1 MVKVW
6 GLCIRAVWY
15 LTDQL
20 MIDKLTW
27 WYLDIF
33 CWLQQDYA
41 HSEDYPLRR
50 YGRAAGVEPCIHTT
64 INPNRTSY
72 SVHLESVSKRLA
84 RLARCEIFWQP
95 THMIPIYQH
104 IYQRCLRISS
114 CFMFFTYIWTKDMNP
129 NRRVVNTF
137 DTFCVIEAAQE
148 HFTSEIKKVHF
159 FAKVRCEI
167 HSVYMGVSVNGGTP
181 KSSILTGFSIL
192 NHPFWGTPNFWKP
205 PYKLY
210 KRLLYYLHLLYTSTN
225 KTCDV

>member
-6 GLCIRAVWY
+6 GLCIRTVWY

-64 INPNRTSY
+64 ITPNRTSY

-95 THMIPIYQH
+95 AHMIPIYQH

-114 CFMFFTYIWTKDMNP
+114 CFMLFTYLYLNQGHESQSP
-129 NRRVVNTF
+129 RG
-137 DTFCVIEAAQE
+137 E
-148 HFTSEIKKVHF
+148 HLRYILCDRSCTGAFLKREKKVHWRQS
-159 FAKVRCEI
+159 ALWN
-167 HSVYMGVSVNGGTP
+167 S
-181 KSSILTGFSIL
+181 
-192 NHPFWGTPNFWKP
+192 
-205 PYKLY
+205 
-210 KRLLYYLHLLYTSTN
+210 
-225 KTCDV
+225 

>member
-6 GLCIRAVWY
+6 GLCIRTVWY
-15 LTDQL
+15 LNDQL
-20 MIDKLTW
+20 MIDNLTW

-64 INPNRTSY
+64 ITPNRTSY

-95 THMIPIYQH
+95 AHMIPIYQH

-114 CFMFFTYIWTKDMNP
+114 RFMLFTYIWTKDMNP

-148 HFTSEIKKVHF
+148 HFWSEKKKCIDAKVH
-159 FAKVRCEI
+159 CEI
-167 HSVYMGVSVNGGTP
+167 HSVDIWIIYELC
-181 KSSILTGFSIL
+181 KS
-192 NHPFWGTPNFWKP
+192 
-205 PYKLY
+205 
-210 KRLLYYLHLLYTSTN
+210 LLYYLHLLLY
-225 KTCDV
+225 KTIYINQ